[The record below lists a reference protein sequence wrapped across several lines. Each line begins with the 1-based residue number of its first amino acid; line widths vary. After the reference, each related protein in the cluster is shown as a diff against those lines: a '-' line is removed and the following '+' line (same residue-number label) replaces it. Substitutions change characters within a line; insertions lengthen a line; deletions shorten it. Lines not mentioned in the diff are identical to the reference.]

1 MLILGFGLK
10 AKFLGLGI
18 GLEIVRPWPRVCG
31 LGLECSGLRTNH
43 KAIRQQ

>member
-18 GLEIVRPWPRVCG
+18 GLAIVRPWPRVCG
-31 LGLECSGLRTNH
+31 LGLESSGLRTNH